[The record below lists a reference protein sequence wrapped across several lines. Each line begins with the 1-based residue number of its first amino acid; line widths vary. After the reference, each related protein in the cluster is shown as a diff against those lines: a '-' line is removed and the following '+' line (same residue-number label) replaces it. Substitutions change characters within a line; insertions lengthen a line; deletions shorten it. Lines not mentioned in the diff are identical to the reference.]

1 MLAIDTLQTA
11 QRFQDAG
18 LNPEQAKAFTEILK
32 DAQQESIAN
41 FVTKD
46 DLRQESTGIKVEN
59 SRQRLWRSKPTF
71 TCSSG

>member
-46 DLRQESTGIKVEN
+46 DLRQESTEIKVEN